1 MLYFY
6 QAACE
11 IDQEIK
17 ENLIN
22 KLKDNF
28 HRHPRTG
35 YVDEVIK
42 ALPQK
47 KFTDV
52 INALTLLDER
62 FQQHLHQIGNADEQ
76 SLWMHELLLEVDTHI
91 GAFGLDPQQTGNLL
105 RYTLRGMVYHHIVE
119 HGEYMLPQLYS
130 EPLAYIHRTT
140 MEHTVF
146 QYALPQQ
153 CYGLSH
159 DQLTHWLCELIR
171 IYKQAV
177 LACCLLL
184 KDQQVDLLCADLQC
198 FNSAHYESFLRV
210 GKDLDCINMVELKGT
225 IKRLTQYSDLYWNL
239 GALYGL
245 RAFICHL
252 NIHYCDI
259 LPHVNLSGDNPITS
273 LIEAEI
279 SNKETLAA
287 AYNSAQQLLNKLN
300 HATKKNC

>member
-11 IDQEIK
+11 IDQEIQ
-17 ENLIN
+17 ENLVN

-28 HRHPRTG
+28 HRHPRIG
-35 YVDEVIK
+35 YVDEVIR

-47 KFTDV
+47 KFADV

-62 FQQHLHQIGNADEQ
+62 FQQQLHQIGSADEQ

-91 GAFGLDPQQTGNLL
+91 GTFGLDPQQTGNLL
-105 RYTLRGMVYHHIVE
+105 RYALRGMVYHHIIE
-119 HGEYMLPQLYS
+119 HGEYLLPQRYS
-130 EPLAYIHRTT
+130 EPLTYIHRST
-140 MEHTVF
+140 MEHRIFRYACF
-146 QYALPQQ
+146 QQS
-153 CYGLSH
+153 CGLSH
-159 DQLTHWLCELIR
+159 EQLTLWLCELIV

-184 KDQQVDLLCADLQC
+184 NDQQVDLLSADLAC
-198 FNSAHYESFLRV
+198 FNSAQYESFVRV
-210 GKDLDCINMVELKGT
+210 GQDVDCINVVELKGT
-225 IKRLTQYSDLYWNL
+225 VKRLTQYSDLYWNL

-252 NIHYCDI
+252 NVHCDV
-259 LPHVNLSGDNPITS
+259 LPHASLSGDNPLIS

-279 SNKETLAA
+279 SNEETLAA
-287 AYNSAQQLLNKLN
+287 AYNSAQQVLNKLN
-300 HATKKNC
+300 LATKNNR